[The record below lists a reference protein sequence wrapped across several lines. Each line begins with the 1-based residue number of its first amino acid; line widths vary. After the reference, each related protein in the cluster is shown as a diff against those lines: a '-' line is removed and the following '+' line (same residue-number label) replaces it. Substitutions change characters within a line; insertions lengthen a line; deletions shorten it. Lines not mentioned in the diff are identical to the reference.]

1 MNHQPRTMNIG
12 RHNYEEFFLMY
23 ADNELCA
30 SDRKAVEVFVAD
42 NADLKPELDLILQT
56 VFNADEIVFENKAA
70 LLKEEIT
77 PLQEQLLLYTDNELA
92 AAEKEKVQQLINTDA
107 GAAKEWSLLQK
118 TVLQP
123 DSAIVFANK
132 QSLYR
137 KEEGRVVRIGWW
149 RAAAAAVLLGFGTW
163 TTLTLIKPS
172 QETEEITV
180 AGKGNTVK
188 PAQQTNSNTN
198 TVTAPQPQTPVI
210 ADNNANTANTAQTP
224 AIKTTAQKNNAPAVN
239 TIKQRLPQD
248 KNDNNAVAKDDKKPS
263 NNLPEPLYNNFNRNS
278 GNETASTGVTPTEDA
293 TNKMQSGNANAL
305 VASSTKPNTGAVNG
319 YALNTAFNPDNAEE
333 SNDNKVLYMNEEN
346 VKRSKLGGF
355 IRKVKRVV
363 ERNTNIKAGNGI
375 KVAGFDI
382 ALNK

>member
-1 MNHQPRTMNIG
+1 MNIG

-30 SDRKAVEVFVAD
+30 ADRKAVEVFVAD

-56 VFNADEIVFENKAA
+56 VFNADEIVFENKAV
-70 LLKEEIT
+70 LLKETIT
-77 PLQEQLLLYTDNELA
+77 PLQEQLLLYTDNELNP
-92 AAEKEKVQQLINTDA
+92 AEKEKTQELINSNA

-118 TVLQP
+118 TILQP
-123 DSAIVFANK
+123 DTAIVFADK
-132 QSLYR
+132 KVLYR
-137 KEEGRVVRIGWW
+137 KEERRVVRIGWW

-163 TTLTLIKPS
+163 TTLTLL
-172 QETEEITV
+172 
-180 AGKGNTVK
+180 K
-188 PAQQTNSNTN
+188 PAQQTVEGTVATGTKVKPGPQTNSTTN
-198 TVTAPQPQTPVI
+198 ATTAPQPQTPVI
-210 ADNNANTANTAQTP
+210 AENNTHAENTAQAP
-224 AIKTTAQKNNAPAVN
+224 AIKTTTAPKNNTPAVN
-239 TIKQRLPQD
+239 IVKQNVPQD
-248 KNDNNAVAKDDKKPS
+248 KNDNNAVVKENKKPS
-263 NNLPEPLYNNFNRNS
+263 NNLPEPLYNNFNKDN
-278 GNETASTGVTPTEDA
+278 GNETITADVPLKENA

-319 YALNTAFNPDNAEE
+319 YALNTAYNPDNADEN
-333 SNDNKVLYMNEEN
+333 NDNKVLYMDEEN

>member
-1 MNHQPRTMNIG
+1 MNIN

-30 SDRKAVEVFVAD
+30 ADRKAVEVFVAD

-77 PLQEQLLLYTDNELA
+77 PLQEQLLLYTDNELSA
-92 AAEKEKVQQLINTDA
+92 TEKEKVQHLINSDA

-118 TVLQP
+118 TILQP
-123 DSAIVFANK
+123 DTAIVFADK

-172 QETEEITV
+172 QQTEEITV

-188 PAQQTNSNTN
+188 PAQQTNSNTI
-198 TVTAPQPQTPVI
+198 TAPQQQQQTPVI
-210 ADNNANTANTAQTP
+210 DDNNTATINTAQSP
-224 AIKTTAQKNNAPAVN
+224 VIKTTTQKNNTPAVN
-239 TIKQRLPQD
+239 SVKQNLPQD
-248 KNDNNAVAKDDKKPS
+248 KNNNNAVAKDDKKPS
-263 NNLPEPLYNNFNRNS
+263 NNLPKPLYNNFNNDNRNEIVQTDVPPIDETISKGKS
-278 GNETASTGVTPTEDA
+278 GSTDLIVSPTR
-293 TNKMQSGNANAL
+293 
-305 VASSTKPNTGAVNG
+305 PITGAVNG
-319 YALNTAFNPDNAEE
+319 YALNTAYNPDNAEE
-333 SNDNKVLYMNEEN
+333 NNDNKVLYMDEEN

>member
-30 SDRKAVEVFVAD
+30 ADRKAVEVFVAD

-92 AAEKEKVQQLINTDA
+92 ATEKEKVQHLINSDS

-118 TVLQP
+118 TILQP
-123 DSAIVFANK
+123 DAAIVFADK
-132 QSLYR
+132 KVLYR

-172 QETEEITV
+172 QQTEEITV

-188 PAQQTNSNTN
+188 PAQQTNSNTI
-198 TVTAPQPQTPVI
+198 TAPQQQQTPVI
-210 ADNNANTANTAQTP
+210 DDNNTATTNTAQSP
-224 AIKTTAQKNNAPAVN
+224 VIKTTTQKNNTPAVN
-239 TIKQRLPQD
+239 SVKQNLPQD
-248 KNDNNAVAKDDKKPS
+248 KNNNNAVAKDDKKPS
-263 NNLPEPLYNNFNRNS
+263 NNLPEPLYNNFNRNNS
-278 GNETASTGVTPTEDA
+278 NETITAYVPPVENA

-319 YALNTAFNPDNAEE
+319 YALNTAYNPDNADEN
-333 SNDNKVLYMNEEN
+333 NDNKVLYMDEEN

>member
-1 MNHQPRTMNIG
+1 MNIG

-30 SDRKAVEVFVAD
+30 ADRKAVEVFVAD
-42 NADLKPELDLILQT
+42 NADLKSELDLILQT

-77 PLQEQLLLYTDNELA
+77 PLQEQLLLYTDNELSA
-92 AAEKEKVQQLINTDA
+92 TEKEKVQYLINSDA

-118 TVLQP
+118 TILQT
-123 DSAIVFANK
+123 DTAIVFADK

-172 QETEEITV
+172 QQTEEITV

-188 PAQQTNSNTN
+188 PAQQTNSNTI
-198 TVTAPQPQTPVI
+198 TAPQQQQTPVI
-210 ADNNANTANTAQTP
+210 DNNNTATINTAQSP
-224 AIKTTAQKNNAPAVN
+224 VIKTTTQKNNTPAVN
-239 TIKQRLPQD
+239 SVKQNLPQD
-248 KNDNNAVAKDDKKPS
+248 KNNNNAVAKDDKKPS
-263 NNLPEPLYNNFNRNS
+263 NNLPKPLYNNFNKEERNKDLIADVPLKE
-278 GNETASTGVTPTEDA
+278 NA
-293 TNKMQSGNANAL
+293 TKNMQSGNANAL
-305 VASSTKPNTGAVNG
+305 AASSTKPNTEAVNG
-319 YALNTAFNPDNAEE
+319 YALNTAYNPDNADEN
-333 SNDNKVLYMNEEN
+333 NDNKVLYMDEEN